1 MNLKKFI
8 AFFIPHLEG
17 LRKSQRKTLAVL
29 VFGLMQSKRV
39 GVAAIARGIPGKGNI
54 KHRIKRVDRFLGNE
68 RVPVK
73 QGVRPLL
80 LWVALPRKTLFVAL
94 DWTDLHDGKHHLL
107 CASVLCDRR
116 AIPILWRVTAK
127 ENPQVSQN
135 REEEMFLEELREILP
150 RDREIVLLADRGF
163 GRVSLLE
170 KLESLGFSY
179 ILRVPAHAFVQG
191 EHFTGRLLD
200 FPLRFG
206 YLDLGTVL
214 YQKKAQHPFRLI
226 FALTPFQEEPWFLAT
241 NLSWEV
247 QRILKGYQRRMDI
260 EEGFRDFKNHRTGF
274 GLKDL
279 VLSTPARYERL
290 FLILAYAYF
299 FLLLSGAYGERMGLH
314 RKLSAQSATGQR
326 VLGLHVVGYY
336 TIRFL
341 RPSYRKLLS
350 LLSSLLP
357 EV

>member
-1 MNLKKFI
+1 M
-8 AFFIPHLEG
+8 
-17 LRKSQRKTLAVL
+17 
-29 VFGLMQSKRV
+29 
-39 GVAAIARGIPGKGNI
+39 
-54 KHRIKRVDRFLGNE
+54 
-68 RVPVK
+68 K
-73 QGVRPLL
+73 QGAHPLL
-80 LWVALPRKTLFVAL
+80 LWIAVPRKTLFVVL

-116 AIPILWRVTAK
+116 AIPILWKVTVK
-127 ENPQVSQN
+127 ENPQVSQS
-135 REEEMFLEELREILP
+135 REEETFLEELREILP
-150 RDREIVLLADRGF
+150 QDREVVLLADRGF

-200 FPLRFG
+200 FPLHFG
-206 YLDLGTVL
+206 YLNLGPVF
-214 YQKKAQHPFRLI
+214 YHQRVQHPLRLI
-226 FALTPFQEEPWFLAT
+226 FALTPSQEEPWFLTT

-247 QRILKGYQRRMDI
+247 RSILKGYQRRMDI

-299 FLLLSGAYGERMGLH
+299 FLLLSGAYGERRELH
-314 RKLSAQSATGQR
+314 RKLSAQSAMRQR
-326 VLGLHVVGYY
+326 VLGLHEVGYY
-336 TIRFL
+336 TIRLL
-341 RPSYRKLLS
+341 RPSCQKLLS
-350 LLSSLLP
+350 LLPSLLP